1 MRKFISSISS
11 ISSAFVAATLVF
23 GSMHYPSLTLAGTCA
38 SKCGQRP
45 IQFTPGQRIRVKVV
59 NSTYGLVNLEK
70 LHRTDTI
77 SLRPGQE
84 LELEQEDGSEPNI
97 SLVFWDENGSP
108 LQAFLSKP
116 DFATLRVEIR
126 PGRLSPG
133 DRSIYIR
140 DDGRVNRL

>member
-1 MRKFISSISS
+1 MPNFICS
-11 ISSAFVAATLVF
+11 ISSAFVAATLIF
-23 GSMHYPSLTLAGTCA
+23 GTIHYPSPTLAGTCA
-38 SKCGQRP
+38 SKCGRSP
-45 IQFTPGQRIRVKVV
+45 IQFTPGQRIRIKVI
-59 NSTYGLVNLEK
+59 NSTLYVINLEK
-70 LHRTDTI
+70 LHRTDSI

-84 LELEQEDGSEPNI
+84 LQLEQGDGSEPNI

-126 PGRLSPG
+126 PGRLTNG
-133 DRSIYIR
+133 DRSVYIR